1 MKKTRRTVLQKVLL
15 TAAASIFP
23 PPPYAWG
30 QESLP
35 ATKPIPST
43 GESLPV
49 VGLGSWVTFNVGEDL
64 VLKNECAAVMAAFFK
79 MGGRMIDSSPMYGSS
94 QSTIGYGLRKLGYPK
109 TLFSAD
115 KVWTSAANG
124 REQLER
130 SRAYWGVARFDL
142 LQVHNLVS
150 WEKHLQTLFAMKA
163 DAKVRYVGIITSE
176 GRRHDEIERIMAS
189 QPIDF
194 VQVTYNVLDR
204 EVEARILPLAQER
217 GIAVIANRPF
227 RQGDLIRQ
235 IGQHPLP
242 EWIAATG
249 ASSWAQFILKFIV
262 SHPAITC
269 AIPATTRRR
278 PCARECGG
286 GDGDRSRSGPA
297 TSNGGL
303 CQAAMNVG
311 IVELR
316 AFRLPAVLPACLLP
330 AL

>member
-1 MKKTRRTVLQKVLL
+1 MEQGMEKTRRTVLRSVLL
-15 TAAASIFP
+15 TAAATILP
-23 PPPYAWG
+23 LPPYAWA

-49 VGLGSWVTFNVGEDL
+49 VGLGSWVTFNVGEDP
-64 VLKNECAAVMAAFFK
+64 VLNDECAAVMAAFFE

-115 KVWTSAANG
+115 KVWTSNANG
-124 REQLER
+124 REQIER
-130 SRAYWGVARFDL
+130 SRANWGVVRFDL

-163 DAKVRYVGIITSE
+163 DAKVRYVGITTSE

-194 VQVTYNVLDR
+194 LQVTYNVLDR

-242 EWIAATG
+242 EWVAETG

-269 AIPATTRRR
+269 AIPATTRVDHV
-278 PCARECGG
+278 RE
-286 GDGDRSRSGPA
+286 
-297 TSNGGL
+297 NV
-303 CQAAMNVG
+303 AAGTG
-311 IVELR
+311 IVPDQALR
-316 AFRLPAVLPACLLP
+316 RRMADYVRQL
-330 AL
+330 